1 MNFFKK
7 IIISITSIIITTAVN
22 GFKICGNYCGENW
35 CNGKSISES
44 ECDTSVMPDPV
55 VLKADECCKKHDEC
69 CGHGDRKTCNDLLI
83 NCMKTQPDQVDRLTQ
98 SVDVGDA
105 GFSKVDPLG
114 RPLLAVDFGEAVRSA
129 VDVTSNIQTTEDWFY
144 DHFMDPVIC
153 GISINAT
160 YVISDFFE
168 AMDIIGNIFG
178 KELCCG
184 TVC

>member
-83 NCMKTQPDQVDRLTQ
+83 NCMKTQPDQVDR
-98 SVDVGDA
+98 
-105 GFSKVDPLG
+105 
-114 RPLLAVDFGEAVRSA
+114 SA

-184 TVC
+184 TVCI

>member
-7 IIISITSIIITTAVN
+7 IVISITSIIITTAVN

-83 NCMKTQPDQVDRLTQ
+83 NCMKTQPDQTN
-98 SVDVGDA
+98 
-105 GFSKVDPLG
+105 
-114 RPLLAVDFGEAVRSA
+114 
-129 VDVTSNIQTTEDWFY
+129 VTSNIQTTEEWFY

-153 GISINAT
+153 GISMNAT

-168 AMDIIGNIFG
+168 AMDIIGNIFS

>member
-83 NCMKTQPDQVDRLTQ
+83 NCMKTQPDQVD
-98 SVDVGDA
+98 
-105 GFSKVDPLG
+105 PLG
-114 RPLLAVDFGEAVRSA
+114 RPLLAVDVGEVGRSA
-129 VDVTSNIQTTEDWFY
+129 VDVTSIQTTEDWFY